1 MQVWWDPEKWQQD
14 HIQSGRKPV
23 ALTLGNFDGVHKGH
37 QKLLRNVTDQARAI
51 GGQSLLLTF
60 HPHPAQILAPEKKHV
75 RLFTLRD
82 QQQELARYGLDG
94 VLRQAFSREFSG
106 ISAPDFLEDYILKYF
121 QPQYIT
127 VGQDFVFGAHR
138 QGNHQLL
145 KAFCDKR
152 KIKLDLVPSLQV
164 NGETVS
170 TSNIRRHLIA
180 GELEQAEALLGRR
193 YYLQGVVEKGAARG
207 RVLGFPTANIKPDV
221 DFFPRMGVYICEVLR
236 WPDPTKRF
244 RAVMN
249 VGLNRTFVEGDHQ
262 PIKAEVHLLDFSED
276 LYGQTLQV
284 ELCHYLREEKKF
296 PSMEALKQQIQA
308 DVESARRWVPD
319 GTLP

>member
-1 MQVWWDPEKWQQD
+1 MQVWWDAEKWRQDQQANP
-14 HIQSGRKPV
+14 KPV
-23 ALTLGNFDGVHKGH
+23 ALTMGNFDGVHKGH
-37 QKLLRNVTDQARAI
+37 QKLLKNVVDAAKSF
-51 GGQSLLLTF
+51 GGKSLLLTF

-82 QQQELARYGLDG
+82 QQQELAKAGLDG
-94 VLRQAFSREFSG
+94 VLRQGFSREFSE

-121 QPQYIT
+121 QPRYIS
-127 VGQDFVFGAHR
+127 VGQDFLFGAHR
-138 QGNHQLL
+138 QGNQALL
-145 KAFCDKR
+145 QAFCDKR
-152 KIKLDLVPSLQV
+152 KIKLDLVSAFKV
-164 NGETVS
+164 NNETVS
-170 TSNIRRHLIA
+170 TSNIRRHLVA
-180 GELEQAEALLGRR
+180 GELREAEALLGRR

-221 DFFPRMGVYICEVLR
+221 DFFPRMGVYICEVIR

-284 ELCHYLREEKKF
+284 ELCQYLREEQKF
-296 PSMEALKQQIQA
+296 PSIDALKQQIQN
-308 DVESARRWVPD
+308 DVEAARAWVTP
-319 GTLP
+319 GILT

>member
-1 MQVWWDPEKWQQD
+1 MQVWWDPEKWRQDQQAN
-14 HIQSGRKPV
+14 GAKPV

-37 QKLLRNVTDQARAI
+37 QKLLKNVVDAARAI

-75 RLFTLRD
+75 RLFNIRD
-82 QQQELARYGLDG
+82 QQQELAKHGLDG
-94 VLRQAFSREFSG
+94 IVRQAFSREFSE
-106 ISAPDFLEDYILKYF
+106 ISAPEFLEDYILKYF
-121 QPQYIT
+121 QPRYIT
-127 VGQDFVFGAHR
+127 VGQDFAFGAHR
-138 QGNHQLL
+138 QGNQALL
-145 KAFCDKR
+145 KAFCERR
-152 KIKLDLVPSLQV
+152 KIKLELVPALKIGS
-164 NGETVS
+164 ETVS
-170 TSNIRRHLIA
+170 TSNIRRHLLA
-180 GELEQAEALLGRR
+180 GELREAEAMLGRR

-236 WPDPTKRF
+236 WPDPGKRF

-284 ELCHYLREEKKF
+284 ELCQYLREEKKF
-296 PSMEALKQQIQA
+296 GSIDELKNQIQA
-308 DVESARRWVPD
+308 DVESARRWES
-319 GTLP
+319 L

>member
-1 MQVWWDPEKWQQD
+1 MQVWWDPEKWRQDQQAN
-14 HIQSGRKPV
+14 GAKPV

-37 QKLLRNVTDQARAI
+37 QKLLKNVVDAARAI

-75 RLFTLRD
+75 RLFNIRD
-82 QQQELARYGLDG
+82 QQQELAKHGLDG
-94 VLRQAFSREFSG
+94 ILRQAFSREFSEV
-106 ISAPDFLEDYILKYF
+106 SAPEFLEDYILKYF
-121 QPQYIT
+121 QPRYIT
-127 VGQDFVFGAHR
+127 VGQDFAFGAHR
-138 QGNHQLL
+138 QGNQALL
-145 KAFCDKR
+145 KAFCERR
-152 KIKLDLVPSLQV
+152 KIKLELVPALKIGS
-164 NGETVS
+164 ETVS
-170 TSNIRRHLIA
+170 TSNIRRHLLA
-180 GELEQAEALLGRR
+180 GELREAESMLGRR

-236 WPDPTKRF
+236 WPDPAKRF

-284 ELCHYLREEKKF
+284 ELCQYLREEKKF
-296 PSMEALKQQIQA
+296 GSIDELKNQIQA
-308 DVESARRWVPD
+308 DVESARRWES
-319 GTLP
+319 L